1 MPRRHSRQAAEFGL
15 RPGDGH
21 CETADI
27 SVTVVGD
34 IVFATRIIA
43 SELPAHIPDW
53 RYAERESVEL
63 LAARLFAG
71 GERAR

>member
-1 MPRRHSRQAAEFGL
+1 M
-15 RPGDGH
+15 
-21 CETADI
+21 
-27 SVTVVGD
+27 TVVGD